1 MKIFKLTN
9 LHAAAM
15 AALLFVSAAAIAQPA
30 ATGDKPKGDGVKADK
45 PKGEGDR
52 PDKVKGDGVRPDKGE
67 KVGILDNTVKPGE
80 KEKGGRKVPK
90 GLVEELERIN
100 GKPLTEDQIKAVQA
114 AYDKN
119 LAARKALE
127 LQLRTDSAQAL
138 GLTLEQFDAKDKET
152 RPAKG
157 DKEGGPKKEGGDG
170 PKKEGAKP
178 DAPK

>member
-1 MKIFKLTN
+1 MKIFKLTR
-9 LHAAAM
+9 LHVTAM
-15 AALLFVSAAAIAQPA
+15 AALLFVSAAAMAQPA
-30 ATGDKPKGDGVKADK
+30 ATGDKPKGDGLKADK

-52 PDKVKGDGVRPDKGE
+52 PEKVKGEGVRPDKGD
-67 KVGILDNTVKPGE
+67 KVGILDNTFKPGG
-80 KEKGGRKVPK
+80 KEKGGRKVAK
-90 GLVEELERIN
+90 SIIEELERVN
-100 GKPLTEDQIKAVQA
+100 GKPLTDDQLKTVQA

-127 LQLRTDSAQAL
+127 LQFRTESAQAL

-157 DKEGGPKKEGGDG
+157 DKDGG